1 MNHWPTFLHYYPSS
15 VPRQQYILILQL
27 LFISSIFP
35 FFIKRVC
42 IMDKSTFPDQIKTT
56 DPLFWVTK
64 HSTNLVNVEIPS
76 SSRQQEHFI
85 PMLHTDW
92 YVSLPAQGLYAYLG
106 QKGSS
111 KSISII
117 GGPWTILPAFVLPRH
132 FWQLSCLLL
141 PPTHHSPPLSPK
153 MKLWLCFIDSWTV
166 ACFDWVINHIPVLRT
181 YPVL

>member
-1 MNHWPTFLHYYPSS
+1 MNHWPTFLHYYPS
-15 VPRQQYILILQL
+15 VRRQQYILILQL

-92 YVSLPAQGLYAYLG
+92 YVPLPARGLYAYLG

-111 KSISII
+111 KSISIL
-117 GGPWTILPAFVLPRH
+117 GGPWTILPASVLPRH

-141 PPTHHSPPLSPK
+141 PPPTTPHPRPLNEA
-153 MKLWLCFIDSWTV
+153 MTVFHRQLDCCMFWLGY
-166 ACFDWVINHIPVLRT
+166 NHIPVLRT